1 MTFKKFVKMTYTK
14 KKVNNNIERLRDSK
28 VRFRNLQARLPV
40 ELLKVGQKFSALKV
54 VA

>member
-1 MTFKKFVKMTYTK
+1 MTYTK

>member
-1 MTFKKFVKMTYTK
+1 MTFKKFVKLTYT